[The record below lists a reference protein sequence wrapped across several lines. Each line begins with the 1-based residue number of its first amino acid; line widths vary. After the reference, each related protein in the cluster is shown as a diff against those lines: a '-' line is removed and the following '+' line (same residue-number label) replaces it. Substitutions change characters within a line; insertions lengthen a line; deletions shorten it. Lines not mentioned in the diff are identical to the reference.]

1 MATIF
6 FSHSMEASDLE
17 LVRRI
22 GQGLCQG
29 GKHSSRFPIGAAVVG
44 SWRAKIMK
52 ALLDSDALLAFL
64 SPSGLA
70 SPSVLG
76 EIGTARAMEYTRGML
91 LLPILYGVPVPD
103 FIREIWCFELNG
115 TSNRAVSQL
124 VAKLEAALSDNIRL
138 APRVFVSHQ
147 HKDQPIATALT
158 SLLESAFEVGSG
170 DIRCTSVPKYAL
182 TPGART
188 SEQLRSEIAG
198 AELVIGI
205 LTPDTSESNYVL
217 CELGAAWGR
226 DVQTFPLLARGATPE
241 QVPSPLN
248 ERHSV
253 SLEKASNCLQLV
265 DYVGSRTSLR
275 RSITNKVVAQK
286 ARELA
291 RAAAK

>member
-6 FSHSMEASDLE
+6 FSHSMKAPDLE

-22 GQGLCQG
+22 GRGLCQS
-29 GKHSSRFPIGAAVVG
+29 GKHSSRIPIGAAVAG

-52 ALLDSDALLAFL
+52 ALLDSDALIALL
-64 SPSGLA
+64 TSNGVA

-91 LLPILYGVPVPD
+91 VLPILCGVPVPD
-103 FIREIWCFELNG
+103 FIREIWCFELKG
-115 TSNRAVSQL
+115 TNNRDVSLLVTQL
-124 VAKLEAALSDNIRL
+124 AAALSDNIRL
-138 APRVFVSHQ
+138 TPRIFVSHQ
-147 HKDQPIATALT
+147 HKDQTIAAALT
-158 SLLESAFEVGSG
+158 SLLESAFVIGPR
-170 DIRCTSVPKYAL
+170 DIRCTSVAKYAL

-188 SEQLRSEIAG
+188 SEELRSEIAG

-226 DVQTFPLLARGATPE
+226 DVATFPLLARGATPE

-253 SLEKASNCLQLV
+253 SVEKESNCLRLI
-265 DYVGSRTSLR
+265 DYIASRTSLQR
-275 RSITNKVVAQK
+275 RTTYKGLAQR

-291 RAAAK
+291 RVAAK